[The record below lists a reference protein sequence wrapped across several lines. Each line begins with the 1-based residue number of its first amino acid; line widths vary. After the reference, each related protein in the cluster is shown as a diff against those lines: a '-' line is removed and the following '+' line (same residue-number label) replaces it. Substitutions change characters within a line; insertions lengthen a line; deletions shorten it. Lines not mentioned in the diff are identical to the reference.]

1 MAKFLELEHFQV
13 TTDIKVSE
21 IVTSCANS
29 AFQKDFLEFI
39 EKFPN
44 HLNRTC
50 EKGHL
55 TGSAL
60 VIREDD
66 HRMLLLFHTKL
77 KRWLQPGGHADGDPD
92 LARVAL
98 REAEEE
104 TGIEGLRIYQTPID
118 LDVHIVNPPGEKEHR
133 HFDVRYLVL
142 APKGS
147 EPVGNHES
155 QDLRWFDKSEIKSM
169 KLDEGLIRLLETG
182 FELMSV
188 IGKDV

>member
-1 MAKFLELEHFQV
+1 MAKFLELEHFQA

-66 HRMLLLFHTKL
+66 YRILLLFHTKL